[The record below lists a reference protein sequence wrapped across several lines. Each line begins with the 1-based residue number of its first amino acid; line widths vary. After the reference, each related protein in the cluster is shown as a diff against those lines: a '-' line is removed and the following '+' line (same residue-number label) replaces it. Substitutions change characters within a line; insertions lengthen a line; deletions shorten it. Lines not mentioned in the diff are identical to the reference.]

1 MRIKTPG
8 TDTKVGTLSGGNQ
21 QKCAIA
27 RQLHAG
33 TEILLVDEPTRGV
46 DVAAKRDIYELLVEL
61 TTTRGASVVM
71 VSSELPE
78 ILGLCNRIV
87 VMRDGA
93 VSAFLEGEGATEETI
108 MAHAV
113 WH

>member
-1 MRIKTPG
+1 
-8 TDTKVGTLSGGNQ
+8 
-21 QKCAIA
+21 
-27 RQLHAG
+27 
-33 TEILLVDEPTRGV
+33 LLVDEPTRGV

-61 TTTRGASVVM
+61 TSARGASVVM

-93 VSAFLEGEGATEETI
+93 VSALLEGESATEETI